1 MAAECTRCLGKFSVC
16 MAFSCILIGAHID
29 QDSHYG
35 IYCAAILW
43 TTSMAVDGEEDVAD
57 LHAVRVF
64 DSDSILRLGVCC
76 FKISWAVSH

>member
-1 MAAECTRCLGKFSVC
+1 

-64 DSDSILRLGVCC
+64 DSDSILRLGVSC